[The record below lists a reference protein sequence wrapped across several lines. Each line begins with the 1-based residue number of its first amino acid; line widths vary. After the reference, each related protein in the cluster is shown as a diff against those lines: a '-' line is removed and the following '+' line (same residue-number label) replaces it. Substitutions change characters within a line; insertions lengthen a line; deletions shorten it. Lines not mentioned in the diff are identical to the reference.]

1 MTEVTFSPSA
11 LSASGDI
18 TLVLAQR
25 TTKLKG
31 FRVAMHTDVE
41 AELRRICEETLAAL
55 AQRTA
60 VPYSDDLSFDPES
73 QYLVAEPGQLVA
85 HELAP
90 RRGRPKSEE
99 EAERPMV
106 EMDPQAL
113 RVLSDASSLDQMDA
127 ADLGKRSF
135 LFYAAVVGDD
145 PAARTSFLSQWNPYK
160 AALSGRL
167 LASFGDRLR
176 RVEGPLLAFEPAFDM
191 VVTASA
197 VAVLRAA
204 AFEKVFRDIDSMKA
218 RVPVWGDA
226 VAQALPLDDASAE
239 VIKQA
244 CEKGVRVARQARS
257 LFERGVLEV
266 RFETPS
272 LETEMRRQGL
282 EADRLIQD
290 GKLVL
295 QEDDVFDV
303 LKLIDEKL
311 YRGWHTDTAWD
322 VGTRAK
328 RTL

>member
-135 LFYAAVVGDD
+135 LFYVAVVGDD
-145 PAARTSFLSQWNPYK
+145 PAARTPSCP
-160 AALSGRL
+160 SGTPTRPRCPVGCWPRS
-167 LASFGDRLR
+167 ATGCAGSRDRC
-176 RVEGPLLAFEPAFDM
+176 
-191 VVTASA
+191 
-197 VAVLRAA
+197 
-204 AFEKVFRDIDSMKA
+204 
-218 RVPVWGDA
+218 W
-226 VAQALPLDDASAE
+226 
-239 VIKQA
+239 
-244 CEKGVRVARQARS
+244 RS
-257 LFERGVLEV
+257 SP
-266 RFETPS
+266 PS
-272 LETEMRRQGL
+272 T
-282 EADRLIQD
+282 
-290 GKLVL
+290 
-295 QEDDVFDV
+295 
-303 LKLIDEKL
+303 
-311 YRGWHTDTAWD
+311 WW
-322 VGTRAK
+322 
-328 RTL
+328 